1 MRKEMNDL
9 IVFLLIGFI
18 IIILI
23 ISFLINTY
31 NQLVRLRNMVKD
43 QWAQIDVLLKRRADL
58 VPNLVETVKGY
69 AKYEK
74 ETLESVITARNNAIS
89 AENIQQ
95 ELESNNTLTHA
106 LSKLLVLSESYPELK
121 ANENFIELQK
131 SLKETE
137 DKIGFARQFYND
149 SVLNYKN
156 KLEQFPSNLIA
167 SIFKFESKEFLTID
181 GQDRKVPNAQF

>member
-1 MRKEMNDL
+1 M
-9 IVFLLIGFI
+9 
-18 IIILI
+18 
-23 ISFLINTY
+23 
-31 NQLVRLRNMVKD
+31 
-43 QWAQIDVLLKRRADL
+43 
-58 VPNLVETVKGY
+58 
-69 AKYEK
+69 
-74 ETLESVITARNNAIS
+74 
-89 AENIQQ
+89 
-95 ELESNNTLTHA
+95 ESNNTLTHA